1 MRYTTAI
8 ILTLTLIALTL
19 GCEQK
24 ETKPPTPLPEK
35 QEVATKPT
43 LSVKAPVTPPEAA
56 TPAAIEEEK
65 GERPPAPDAPAEEPV
80 PEDKP
85 EEAATQPAAPSN
97 PVTPTA
103 EEEKPECG
111 PDSADTDG
119 IEAIC
124 EGDKVCDGNKCV
136 DDPCLQ
142 VVCSDG
148 NTYGCQVAGA
158 VHFKGFT
165 TEEEVRRYLLKLS
178 KKDDTEGTK
187 LAAFNEA
194 LVKALKSTY
203 SSAYSYATAPAA
215 VKEMKSEGIC
225 EGLQESMTRL
235 DGVHLMYRIKRHDA
249 AIRSINED
257 DAPTPPAPEPKVE
270 APKAPPKVMKAAP
283 VPTAPTKLA
292 TPTVTPTPKGEERL
306 VKLPVG
312 LNKK

>member
-43 LSVKAPVTPPEAA
+43 LSVKAPVTPPETA

-65 GERPPAPDAPAEEPV
+65 GERPPAPDAPAEEKPA
-80 PEDKP
+80 PES
-85 EEAATQPAAPSN
+85 EETATQPAAPAA

-103 EEEKPECG
+103 EPEPKPECG
-111 PDSADTDG
+111 PESADTDG

-124 EGDKVCDGNKCV
+124 SGDEVCDGNQCV
-136 DDPCLQ
+136 DDPCFN
-142 VVCSDG
+142 VICSDG
-148 NTYGCQVAGA
+148 NSYGCQVAAA
-158 VHFKGFT
+158 VHYRGFT
-165 TEEEVRRYLLKLS
+165 TEEAVRRYLLKLS
-178 KKDDTEGTK
+178 KKDDEKGTK

-225 EGLQESMTRL
+225 EGLQEPMTRL
-235 DGVHLMYRIKRHDA
+235 DGTHLMYRIKRHDA
-249 AIRSINED
+249 AIRIINED
-257 DAPTPPAPEPKVE
+257 DAPVAPAPEPKVE
-270 APKAPPKVMKAAP
+270 APKAPKVMKAEPAP
-283 VPTAPTKLA
+283 KAPTKLA
-292 TPTVTPTPKGEERL
+292 TPAIAPTSKGEERL

-312 LNKK
+312 LKK